1 PARTAGGEGIDAV
14 RQATLRL
21 TTPAAVAGLPA
32 LSVPLLTVASPL
44 GPAPVGV
51 CLIARAGTDIAL
63 VRQGLALHALTTGT
77 EAP

>member
-1 PARTAGGEGIDAV
+1 M

-44 GPAPVGV
+44 GPATVGV